1 MNTLTNSHSV
11 RLLYKSFNKVV
22 PILLSLLSH
31 YQVRINDRS
40 EIFRLCLVTK
50 LDSPK
55 AKDRPDINLRTVCS
69 VYMETRS
76 RADGTPEVFVH
87 SWRASKIL

>member
-1 MNTLTNSHSV
+1 MNTLTDSHSV
-11 RLLYKSFNKVV
+11 RLLHKSFYKVV
-22 PILLSLLSH
+22 LILLSLLSH
-31 YQVRINDRS
+31 HQVRINDRS

-55 AKDRPDINLRTVCS
+55 AKDRPDINLRTDCS

-76 RADGTPEVFVH
+76 RANGTPEVFGH
-87 SWRASKIL
+87 SSRTSKIL